1 MRNNYRKTP
10 VIYQMEATEC
20 GAASLSMVFAYY
32 GRYMPLE
39 EMRVET
45 GVSRDGCNAANI
57 IRAARK
63 YGLEGKGQRCEPER
77 LRTIST
83 PCIIHWNFNHF
94 VVLEGFK
101 GKTAYINDP
110 AVGRRRVTWEELDDS
125 FTGVVLTFTKT
136 DAFTKT
142 KKNNTLLRFIK
153 SRIRGHYSVIFK
165 LMYIGMLLVFP
176 SLVLPVL
183 SQVFVDD
190 VLGRGYTDWVTK
202 ILLAMAACIL
212 LKVFLSYY
220 RDLMLQKLKS
230 KMSLL
235 SGYSFLRHLLKL
247 PIVFFDQRYPG
258 DLVDRMDNND
268 DVNTFLAG
276 ELAETILNIGIA
288 LFYLVILL
296 LYDWRLTAVGMLSV
310 VACIA
315 TVIISR
321 KKLADNNMKIQ
332 MTSGKLYGALCAG
345 LNITDTIKASGVEHE
360 YAVKILGYQAKV
372 GNDEQKTSRFQ
383 KLIDIIPEIAGIITD
398 ILLLLT
404 GGLLVINGEL
414 TTGMLVAFNSL
425 FDSFADPV
433 NALVGFSNQIQQLK
447 SNMSRV
453 EDISSYPMDEEENT
467 REEAASQY
475 RKLSGKVEL
484 RNISFG
490 YSRLK
495 PALVEHFDFSLL
507 PGQSIA
513 FVGPSGCGKSTVGK
527 LVSGL
532 YHPWAGEVLFDGRR
546 RSNIAK
552 EDLSASVQTVSQK
565 ITLFSGTVKD
575 NLTMWNSSIPEEDM
589 IRAAKDACIHDFIIS
604 QAGGY
609 QYMLA
614 ENASNLSGGQRQ
626 RMEIA
631 RALTTNPTI
640 LILDE
645 ATSALDALVEKQI
658 LDNIRRRGCT
668 CIIVAH
674 RLSAFRD
681 CDQILVMRQ
690 GKIIQRGNHNTLMQE
705 DGLYRSMVR
714 SL

>member
-10 VIYQMEATEC
+10 IIYQMEATEC
-20 GAASLSMVFAYY
+20 GAASLSMIFAYY
-32 GRYMPLE
+32 GRFMPLE

-57 IRAARK
+57 VRAARK

-77 LRTIST
+77 LRSIST

-101 GKTAYINDP
+101 GKYCYINDP
-110 AVGRRRVTWEELDDS
+110 AVGRRRVSWEELDDC
-125 FTGVVLTFTKT
+125 FTGVVLTFEKT
-136 DAFTKT
+136 DSFTRT
-142 KKNNTLLRFIK
+142 KKKNTLFQFIRD
-153 SRIRGHYSVIFK
+153 RIQGHYGVIFK
-165 LMYIGMLLVFP
+165 LIYIGLLLVFP
-176 SLVLPVL
+176 GLILPVL
-183 SQVFVDD
+183 SQVFIDD

-202 ILLAMAACIL
+202 ILLAMSACVV
-212 LKVFLSYY
+212 LKVGLSYY

-230 KMSLL
+230 KMSLM
-235 SGYSFLRHLLKL
+235 SSYGFLRHLLKL

-268 DVNTFLAG
+268 EVNSFLAG
-276 ELAETILNIGIA
+276 ELAETVLNIGIA
-288 LFYLVILL
+288 LFYLAILL
-296 LYDWRLTAVGMLSV
+296 LYDWRLTLVGMLSV

-315 TVIISR
+315 TVFFSR
-321 KKLADNNMKIQ
+321 RKLADSNMKIQ

-360 YAVKILGYQAKV
+360 YATKILGYQAKV
-372 GNDEQKTSRFQ
+372 GNDEQKANRFQ
-383 KLIDIIPEIAGIITD
+383 KLISVVPEITGAITD
-398 ILLLLT
+398 ILILLT

-414 TTGMLVAFNSL
+414 STGMLVAFNSL
-425 FDSFADPV
+425 FDSFAEPV
-433 NALVGFSNQIQQLK
+433 NSLVNFVNKIQELK
-447 SNMSRV
+447 SNMNRV
-453 EDISSYPMDEEENT
+453 EDISRYPMDEIENA
-467 REEAASQY
+467 RENATIRYS
-475 RKLSGKVEL
+475 KLSGRVEL
-484 RNISFG
+484 KNVAFG

-495 PALVEHFDFSLL
+495 PALVENFDFSLS

-532 YHPWAGEVLFDGRR
+532 YQPWNGDVLFDGKK
-546 RSNIAK
+546 RSEIAK
-552 EDLSASVQTVSQK
+552 EDLSSSVQTVSQK

-575 NLTMWNSSIPEEDM
+575 NLTMWNDAISEAEM

-604 QAGGY
+604 QPGGY
-609 QYMLA
+609 QYALA

-626 RMEIA
+626 RLEIA

-640 LILDE
+640 LIMDE
-645 ATSALDALVEKQI
+645 ATSALDPLVEKSI

-690 GKIIQRGNHNTLMQE
+690 GKIVQRGNHETLIRE
-705 DGLYRSMVR
+705 AGLYRDMVR

>member
-1 MRNNYRKTP
+1 MRNNYRRTP

-57 IRAARK
+57 VRAARK
-63 YGLEGKGQRCEPER
+63 YGLEGKGRRCEPQH

-83 PCIIHWNFNHF
+83 PCILHWNFNHF

-101 GKTAYINDP
+101 GKYAYINDP
-110 AVGRRRVTWEELDDS
+110 AVGRRRVTWEELDDC
-125 FTGVVLTFTKT
+125 FTGVVLTFEKT
-136 DAFTKT
+136 PAFTRT
-142 KKNNTLLRFIK
+142 KKKNTLFRFIRD
-153 SRIRGHYSVIFK
+153 RIRGQYGVIFK

-176 SLVLPVL
+176 GLLLSVL
-183 SQVFVDD
+183 SQVFIDD
-190 VLGRGYTDWVTK
+190 VLGRGYTDWVVK
-202 ILLAMAACIL
+202 ILLAMGACVV
-212 LKVFLSYY
+212 LKAGLSYY
-220 RDLMLQKLKS
+220 RDLMLQKLKC
-230 KMSLL
+230 KMTLL
-235 SGYSFLRHLLKL
+235 SGHSFLRHLLKL

-268 DVNTFLAG
+268 EVNNFLAG
-276 ELAETILNIGIA
+276 ELAETVLNIGIA
-288 LFYLVILL
+288 LFYLAILL
-296 LYDWRLTAVGMLSV
+296 LYDWRLTLVGMISV
-310 VACIA
+310 AACIA
-315 TVIISR
+315 TVILSR
-321 KKLADNNMKIQ
+321 RRLADSNMKMQ

-345 LNITDTIKASGVEHE
+345 LGITDTIKASGVEHE
-360 YAVKILGYQAKV
+360 YATKILGYQAKV
-372 GNDEQKTSRFQ
+372 ANDEQKANRFQ
-383 KLIDIIPEIAGIITD
+383 KLINVIPEAAGAITD

-404 GGLLVINGEL
+404 GSMLVINGEL
-414 TTGMLVAFNSL
+414 STGMLVAFNTL
-425 FDSFADPV
+425 FDSFAEPV
-433 NALVGFSNQIQQLK
+433 NSLVNFVSEIQSLK

-453 EDISSYPMDEEENT
+453 EDIVSYPMDTEEDA
-467 REEAASQY
+467 REDAAIRY
-475 RKLSGKVEL
+475 RKLSGRVEL
-484 RNISFG
+484 RDVAFG

-495 PALVEHFDFSLL
+495 PALVEHFDFTLL

-532 YHPWAGEVLFDGRR
+532 YHPWEGEVLFDGNR
-546 RSNIAK
+546 RSDIAK
-552 EDLSASVQTVSQK
+552 EDLNASVQTVSQK

-575 NLTMWNSSIPEEDM
+575 NLTMWNDAIPEADM
-589 IRAAKDACIHDFIIS
+589 IRAAKDACIHDFIVS
-604 QAGGY
+604 QPGGY
-609 QYMLA
+609 QYMLS

-626 RMEIA
+626 RLEIA

-640 LILDE
+640 LIMDE
-645 ATSALDALVEKQI
+645 ATSALDALVEKTI

-690 GKIIQRGNHNTLMQE
+690 GKIVQRGNHETLMHV
-705 DGLYRSMVR
+705 DGLYRDMIS

>member
-1 MRNNYRKTP
+1 MKSNYRKTP

-63 YGLEGKGQRCEPER
+63 YGLEGKGRRCEPDK
-77 LRTIST
+77 LRTLRT
-83 PCIIHWNFNHF
+83 PCILHWNFNHF

-101 GKTAYINDP
+101 GKVAYINDP
-110 AVGRRRVTWEELDDS
+110 AVGRRRVTWEELDDC
-125 FTGVVLTFTKT
+125 FTGVVLTFEKT
-136 DAFTKT
+136 PAFTKN
-142 KKNNTLLRFIK
+142 KKKDTLWRFICG
-153 SRIRGHYSVIFK
+153 RIRGQYGVIFK

-176 SLVLPVL
+176 GLILSVL
-183 SQVFVDD
+183 SQVFIDD
-190 VLGRGYTDWVTK
+190 VLGRGFTDWVVK
-202 ILLAMAACIL
+202 ILLAMGACVL
-212 LKVFLSYY
+212 LKMGLSYY

-235 SGYSFLRHLLKL
+235 SSYGFLSHLLKL
-247 PIVFFDQRYPG
+247 PMVFFDQRYPG
-258 DLVDRMDNND
+258 DLVDRMGNND
-268 DVNTFLAG
+268 EVNEFLAG
-276 ELAETILNIGIA
+276 ELAETVLNIGIA

-296 LYDWRLTAVGMLSV
+296 LYDWRLTLVGMISV
-310 VACIA
+310 VVCIA
-315 TVIISR
+315 TTILSR
-321 KKLADNNMKIQ
+321 RRMADANMKLQ
-332 MTSGKLYGALCAG
+332 MTGGKLYGALCAG
-345 LNITDTIKASGVEHE
+345 IGITDTIKASGVEHE
-360 YAVKILGYQAKV
+360 YATKILGYQAKV
-372 GNDEQKTSRFQ
+372 ANDEQKTNRFQ
-383 KLIDIIPEIAGIITD
+383 QLIGVIPDAASAVTD

-404 GGLLVINGEL
+404 GGLLVINGEM
-414 TTGMLVAFNSL
+414 TTGMLVAFNTL
-425 FDSFADPV
+425 FDSFAEPV
-433 NALVGFSNQIQQLK
+433 NSLVNFANQIQALK

-453 EDISSYPMDEEENT
+453 EDIVSYPADDEENS
-467 REEAASQY
+467 REDAAIRY
-475 RKLSGKVEL
+475 RKLSGRVEL
-484 RNISFG
+484 QDVAFG

-495 PALVEHFDFSLL
+495 PPLVEHFDFSLL

-532 YHPWAGEVLFDGRR
+532 YHPWEGRVLFDGCTRAD
-546 RSNIAK
+546 IAK
-552 EDLSASVQTVSQK
+552 EDLNASIQTVSQK

-575 NLTMWNSSIPEEDM
+575 NLTMWNDAIPEEDM
-589 IRAAKDACIHDFIIS
+589 IQAAKDACIHDFIVS
-604 QAGGY
+604 QPGGY
-609 QYMLA
+609 QYMLT
-614 ENASNLSGGQRQ
+614 ENATNLSGGQRQ

-640 LILDE
+640 LIMDE

-681 CDQILVMRQ
+681 CDQILVMKQ
-690 GKIIQRGNHNTLMQE
+690 GKIVQRGNHESLIDV
-705 DGLYRSMVR
+705 DGLYRDMIG